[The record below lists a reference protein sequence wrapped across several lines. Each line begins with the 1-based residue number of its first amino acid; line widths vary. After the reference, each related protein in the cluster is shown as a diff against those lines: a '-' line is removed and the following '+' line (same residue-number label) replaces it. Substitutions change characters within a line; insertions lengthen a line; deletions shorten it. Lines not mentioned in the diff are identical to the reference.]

1 MFVSHS
7 QIMGAEQEADFD
19 RSKYTQRVLEWK
31 GKKKKRRYVTILQL
45 LRKYHSGSE

>member
-31 GKKKKRRYVTILQL
+31 GKKKKEDMLQF
-45 LRKYHSGSE
+45 SNF